1 MNRLPNRQFPLRDAF
16 GIRSGFYKRLA
27 AYLGILRVRQLNCV
41 KLHCQDL
48 LGDNPERLFLGG
60 AKIHPQIQITGHLT
74 ENLHIFL
81 K

>member
-1 MNRLPNRQFPLRDAF
+1 MSKDSSFPKESLTLRSRHAPW
-16 GIRSGFYKRLA
+16 
-27 AYLGILRVRQLNCV
+27 VRQLNCV

>member
-1 MNRLPNRQFPLRDAF
+1 MMDFQPF
-16 GIRSGFYKRLA
+16 
-27 AYLGILRVRQLNCV
+27 RVRQLNCV

>member
-1 MNRLPNRQFPLRDAF
+1 MDYLSIMNW
-16 GIRSGFYKRLA
+16 
-27 AYLGILRVRQLNCV
+27 VRQLNCV

-48 LGDNPERLFLGG
+48 LGHKPRASFLGG